1 MEIDTE
7 SAKGDNGLMVTSRS
21 KENYDSETSGQH
33 DSTDIKKHRADS
45 LDEEIDTVKNVGD
58 MDDGRDTKDHVNTTQ
73 NHNGTLANSKSPIE
87 TNISSNKS
95 SHLKKVAKSATPNP
109 SIIKKPP
116 DGGWGW
122 LVAFGS
128 FIITTLVFSLAVCFG
143 ILFSPFFLDLGTSS
157 TTIAWIFNVQ
167 MFIWN
172 FLSPFVRPAAQEF
185 GWRRIGFTGV
195 FFVSSSVVC
204 SAFAPSAEFLFFSFS
219 LLSGI
224 GSCLAGG
231 LCFLVVPT
239 YFDRRRGTAN
249 AMLMSGICMGQI
261 MGAPFIR
268 YLQEEYAF
276 TGAALIYGAII
287 LNCCIG
293 VSFFQPLKWHLKE
306 TTVTENGVP
315 EDGSLPLLTKAENTE
330 KNSVEEAGA
339 KVLTQDMRTQ
349 ASIVRSRMLERVSET
364 SHVSKTSDNMSQLY
378 VSLMEIPDLANSAE
392 TVAKDGKSSHLWEL
406 TKRVCR
412 STLNDLRIYHSRR
425 ALIINLGI
433 GLCINSYI
441 NFIMM
446 VPFMMQANGFTLQD
460 SAWCISIFGICNLV
474 TRLFV
479 SPLTDWPKFNMRLC
493 FMMGYAII
501 SLTMFV
507 FPLLTS
513 LLWMGVVMGVAG
525 CGIAANITLNNL
537 IMIKYM
543 GLEKLPQMFGSSA
556 LLIGCTFILFG
567 PFIGFVRDMTE
578 SYVISTWIL
587 ASTSTGSLVLWFF
600 MPAAVAYDARMEAKR
615 NREKEHV

>member
-1 MEIDTE
+1 
-7 SAKGDNGLMVTSRS
+7 
-21 KENYDSETSGQH
+21 
-33 DSTDIKKHRADS
+33 
-45 LDEEIDTVKNVGD
+45 
-58 MDDGRDTKDHVNTTQ
+58 
-73 NHNGTLANSKSPIE
+73 
-87 TNISSNKS
+87 
-95 SHLKKVAKSATPNP
+95 
-109 SIIKKPP
+109 
-116 DGGWGW
+116 
-122 LVAFGS
+122 
-128 FIITTLVFSLAVCFG
+128 
-143 ILFSPFFLDLGTSS
+143 
-157 TTIAWIFNVQ
+157 
-167 MFIWN
+167 
-172 FLSPFVRPAAQEF
+172 
-185 GWRRIGFTGV
+185 
-195 FFVSSSVVC
+195 
-204 SAFAPSAEFLFFSFS
+204 
-219 LLSGI
+219 
-224 GSCLAGG
+224 
-231 LCFLVVPT
+231 
-239 YFDRRRGTAN
+239 
-249 AMLMSGICMGQI
+249 

-306 TTVTENGVP
+306 TTVTENVP

-330 KNSVEEAGA
+330 KNPVEEAGA

-349 ASIVRSRMLERVSET
+349 ASIVRSRMLERASET

-501 SLTMFV
+501 SLTMFGKNISGILSNIICFVV
-507 FPLLTS
+507 F
-513 LLWMGVVMGVAG
+513 V
-525 CGIAANITLNNL
+525 
-537 IMIKYM
+537 
-543 GLEKLPQMFGSSA
+543 
-556 LLIGCTFILFG
+556 IGCRPL
-567 PFIGFVRDMTE
+567 
-578 SYVISTWIL
+578 
-587 ASTSTGSLVLWFF
+587 
-600 MPAAVAYDARMEAKR
+600 
-615 NREKEHV
+615 